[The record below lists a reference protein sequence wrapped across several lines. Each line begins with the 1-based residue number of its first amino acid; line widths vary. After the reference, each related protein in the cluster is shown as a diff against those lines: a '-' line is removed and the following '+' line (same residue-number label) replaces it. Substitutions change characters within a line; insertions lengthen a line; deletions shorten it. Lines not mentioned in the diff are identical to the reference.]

1 MSSKTAKRLAR
12 QASSSKHQ
20 VSSPKHEKPALP
32 RSPAKPMITS
42 DPRAAERAA
51 NVLVVCL
58 ALLAAARLA
67 ATFAPGMWAWGLNV
81 ARFLP
86 IWVAAPLLAVLV
98 LSLLPPLARRAAP
111 WLEAWGDAIAARP
124 AFPAAMVAA
133 LAAGIALLLPDRVHY
148 VGDFL
153 LRDGAV
159 SENID
164 PSRVFPQALWL
175 DTWLHYTLPIELRRA
190 GFAPDLYPRLT
201 GAIELAALGALAVFF
216 TRMLR
221 LAGGVAVAAIAV
233 ILGGGYAGMF
243 TGYGKAIVEVC
254 LLTGA
259 VGVFGLQ
266 LARTGRAGLW
276 FGISLALAIAL
287 HRSAL
292 ALVPGAVLAVFFAS
306 RVPESR
312 RNLLSA
318 SSLLG
323 LGLPLGT
330 FALVAP
336 KIWRVVTTIDTKVHL
351 RPAEA
356 AGQSVLA
363 SAFTPLRTMDF
374 ANLAV
379 MLSPLAL
386 AIPFVLLALGRGLA
400 RGREL
405 LLLVAFALPFVLFV
419 PFIHPYQGIYRD
431 WDNFTPAGVAVSLV
445 AAWVVGEVLRVSGRR
460 GTLAVMTVGA
470 VIAPLFL
477 WLGHHAMANHGIR
490 RMEAFTQGPP
500 ERTEN
505 ELAATWDYLGSKTF
519 RMQRFEE
526 SARYFKTLSERVP
539 NTRFILQWAL
549 AEEAAGKLSAAQEA
563 YRRMIDKVPQDP
575 VAWRGYAVVSMKM
588 GDRTAARHGAQMLM
602 RYHPG
607 DPEAEAILTELANTP

>member
-1 MSSKTAKRLAR
+1 M
-12 QASSSKHQ
+12 
-20 VSSPKHEKPALP
+20 
-32 RSPAKPMITS
+32 PAKTPGAK
-42 DPRAAERAA
+42 PREVKRGASKASFRPASPRPAAQPAVETGAAERAA
-51 NVLVVCL
+51 TVLFVMI
-58 ALLAAARLA
+58 ALLVAARIGA
-67 ATFAPGMWAWGLNV
+67 AFAPGMWAWGID
-81 ARFLP
+81 AGRFLP
-86 IWVAAPLLAVLV
+86 VWIAAPLLLALV
-98 LSLLPPLARRAAP
+98 LPLLPAVSRRLTP
-111 WLEAWGDAIAARP
+111 WIEAGGDAIARTPVP
-124 AFPAAMVAA
+124 AAAMVLG
-133 LAAGIALLLPDRVHY
+133 LAAGIALLLADRVHY

-175 DTWLHYTLPIELRRA
+175 DSYLHYTVPTLMRQVGL
-190 GFAPDLYPRLT
+190 APDLYPRLT
-201 GAIELAALGALAVFF
+201 GALELGLLGALAVGFA
-216 TRMLR
+216 RMLG
-221 LAGGVAVAAIAV
+221 LAGGAATAAVAV

-259 VGVFGLQ
+259 VGVLGLN
-266 LARTGRAGLW
+266 LMRTGRGGLW
-276 FGISLALAIAL
+276 FGAALALAIAL

-292 ALVPGAVLAVFFAS
+292 ALVPGAVLAVIFAARS
-306 RVPESR
+306 PESR
-312 RNLLSA
+312 ARLFSPLS
-318 SSLLG
+318 LVG
-323 LGLPLGT
+323 LGLPVGT

-351 RPAEA
+351 RPAES
-356 AGQSVLA
+356 AGASVLA
-363 SAFTPLRTMDF
+363 AAFTPLRMMDF
-374 ANLAV
+374 ANLAL

-386 AIPFVLLALGRGLA
+386 AIPLMVLALGRGLA

-405 LLLVAFALPFVLFV
+405 LLLVVFAIPLVGFV

-431 WDNFTPAGVAVSLV
+431 WDNFTPAGVALSVVV
-445 AAWVVGEVLRVSGRR
+445 AWLAGEVLRVSKRAPAIATATTAFVVVS
-460 GTLAVMTVGA
+460 TLM
-470 VIAPLFL
+470 
-477 WLGHHAMANHGIR
+477 WLGHHAMVNEGLR
-490 RMEAFTQGPP
+490 RMEAFTQEPP

-526 SARYFKTLSERVP
+526 SARHFKTLADRVP

-549 AEEAAGKLSAAQEA
+549 AEESAGKYAAAQAA

-575 VAWRGYAVVSMKM
+575 VAWRGYAVVSMRM
-588 GDRTAARHGAQMLM
+588 GDRTAARHGAQMLL

-607 DPEAEAILTELANTP
+607 DPDALAILEALETQK